1 MKRIFLM
8 LLAAAAAATV
18 IAAESVTQAKSIT
31 PTPIPTAKEMKAMFE
46 GLRPEALSM
55 GMGDAVLI
63 GATSYETMPDQS
75 TRVTINWHSIGVTT
89 GAAAEP
95 LKSPLYS
102 QFRINDKTVPP
113 ASVFSVR
120 GDLDALA
127 SDYQAL
133 KAKMQKASPR
143 DVVKQTNNNNTE
155 TTAAKNAADALQPS
169 GSGSRSSGAVGGAPF
184 SMNNNDS
191 MKTDLITTQ
200 WQACVPRIDR
210 TGGKVYAQARKIEVT
225 ESGRVMSTGDCQD
238 YGTVADVVRE
248 YDKTCTP
255 VVDVD
260 NRKVFHQF
268 REYAK
273 LDGKEV
279 EVSLCTADFN
289 KFDPIKTDTAGCGFR
304 HDFVAGRSIPQ
315 EKLYYNE
322 PSGNIV
328 SVRGCGDSN
337 KAFTHYTTTATCT
350 PTIDTPNKQVFINIR
365 TAFKDDGGAE
375 QYANDCRP
383 DGNPAFAIAEEFC
396 SPKYEHDFVNNASY
410 FSTRPYYTNYSGAVV
425 YLGSCARSSVSSFA
439 HQETTS
445 GCGVRNDDA
454 NLKTYFSK
462 KKTISTPD
470 DGVVEVQPCTESQ
483 MAQSYA
489 YTGIVHSS
497 EVFVKS
503 FGQDTYTTVAAQLPS
518 VDFNNPAN
526 SVTFSWGTCSIPVD
540 GNVANYLFLGAGT
553 GLHSGLIPRP
563 TSATTGFQVYVFA
576 GGLSFPPGD
585 ARRISWPDGQP
596 TWSGG
601 AVGIFKRDSN
611 KRYMRGDSTYFDVV
625 NGSAFTVKV
634 SCNNGGSYQ

>member
-1 MKRIFLM
+1 MKRVFLM

-75 TRVTINWHSIGVTT
+75 TRVTVNWHSIGVTT

-169 GSGSRSSGAVGGAPF
+169 GGRSSGAVGGAPF

-255 VVDVD
+255 VVDVE

-268 REYAK
+268 REFAK

-375 QYANDCRP
+375 LYANDCRP

-396 SPKYEHDFVNNASY
+396 TPKFEHDFVNNASY
-410 FSTRPYYTNYSGAVV
+410 YSTRPYYVNGSGSVV
-425 YLGSCARSSVSSFA
+425 YLASCSRSAQASFA
-439 HQETTS
+439 HQESTT
-445 GCGVRNDDA
+445 GCQARNDDA

-462 KKTISTPD
+462 KKTITTPD
-470 DGVVEVQPCTESQ
+470 DGTIEVQPCTESQ
-483 MAQSYA
+483 VAQSYV
-489 YTGIVHSS
+489 YTGNVSDPLTLLKYDPFYTYESIRTKLPGVDWTNPSNT
-497 EVFVKS
+497 FTVKS
-503 FGQDTYTTVAAQLPS
+503 
-518 VDFNNPAN
+518 
-526 SVTFSWGTCSIPVD
+526 
-540 GNVANYLFLGAGT
+540 NVCNEGA
-553 GLHSGLIPRP
+553 LY
-563 TSATTGFQVYVFA
+563 AA
-576 GGLSFPPGD
+576 GGLFAYSPLF
-585 ARRISWPDGQP
+585 
-596 TWSGG
+596 TGG
-601 AVGIFKRDSN
+601 IDTAFMAYFQNSSLATGINLNSVMAWNGGFWHQRTN
-611 KRYMRGDSTYFDVV
+611 KRYMRGDGTSYDVFSHAAYELRV
-625 NGSAFTVKV
+625 GCKDPYNAPFGWK
-634 SCNNGGSYQ
+634 